1 MWEQKLVQRYP
12 LLGSSQDPESISMTV
27 KGISM
32 ALLPFLSLLL
42 SKWVSPEL
50 LAELINAVFGVV
62 GAVLVVWGLIRKIKN
77 RL

>member
-62 GAVLVVWGLIRKIKN
+62 GACLVVWGVIRKLKK
-77 RL
+77 